1 MPPRG
6 RLAQVAATPAATATR
21 TPPAPAVPEGMN
33 PMVGVKLWH
42 NPCRLSFRVN
52 FIAHHFNQPIYDW
65 ILRAYGLTGPEHV
78 VLYAIGLREGIT
90 AEDVAASSA
99 RPRNTLSRAVNRLL
113 RRNLILRVQDT
124 DDRRRQLLYL
134 TASGQ
139 RTLDQTVPAL
149 VAREQALLEPLS
161 VEERETLNYLMTKVI
176 LNQAAWPTRID
187 WKE

>member
-6 RLAQVAATPAATATR
+6 RAVQVVANVDPVASRLPV
-21 TPPAPAVPEGMN
+21 APVVPEGMN

-65 ILRAYGLTGPEHV
+65 IARAYGLTGPEHV

-113 RRNLILRVQDT
+113 RRKLIVRVQDT
-124 DDRRRQLLYL
+124 GDRRRRLLYL
-134 TASGQ
+134 TTGGQ
-139 RTLDQTVPAL
+139 RVLDETVPAL
-149 VAREQALLEPLS
+149 VAREEALLEALS
-161 VEERETLNYLMTKVI
+161 VEERETLNYLMTKII
-176 LNQAAWPTRID
+176 LNQASWPTRID
-187 WKE
+187 LKE

>member
-1 MPPRG
+1 MLQAKNSDR
-6 RLAQVAATPAATATR
+6 RIARAQPAAR
-21 TPPAPAVPEGMN
+21 RHPAPPSVPEGMN

-52 FIAHHFNQPIYDW
+52 FIAHHFNQPVYDW
-65 ILRAYGLTGPEHV
+65 IARAFDLTGPEHV

-113 RRNLILRVQDT
+113 HRKLIHRIQDS
-124 DDRRRQLLYL
+124 DDRRRRLLYL
-134 TASGQ
+134 TAQG
-139 RTLDQTVPAL
+139 RHILDETVPLL
-149 VAREQALLEPLS
+149 VAREEMLLEALS
-161 VEERETLNYLMTKVI
+161 AEERETLNYLMTKVI

-187 WKE
+187 KED